1 MITQTNKTNI
11 FIFKANKIYG
21 DKYDYSKVNYINAK
35 TKINIICKV
44 HGEFEQTPSNHLRK
58 HNCQKCAKNF
68 KLDTI
73 GFIDKAKQIHNNVYD
88 YSKVNYVNADTK
100 IIIICKIHGEFIQ
113 IPDFHINR
121 KCGCPKCSNN
131 VKFDTSEFI
140 EKAKQIHKNKYD
152 YSKVEYINNRIP
164 VIIICKIH
172 GEFIQQPDVHINQK
186 CGCPS
191 CVNKTEFLFLKK
203 IQEFYPTLKKQYK
216 VEWCKNKNCLPFD
229 FVIEE
234 LKIIIEIDGPQH
246 FIQVA
251 NWTSPEIQ
259 KEKDKYKIN
268 CANENGFSVIR
279 LLQIDIFKNKFDWIE
294 ELKLSISKINNEQRI
309 QNIFICKNNEYDHLS
324 SKK

>member
-1 MITQTNKTNI
+1 MLSTNNKTNC
-11 FIFKANKIYG
+11 FISKANKIHG
-21 DKYDYSKVNYINAK
+21 NRYDYSNVNYINAK
-35 TKINIICKV
+35 TKINIICKI
-44 HGEFEQTPSNHLRK
+44 HGIFEQTPSNHLHH

-68 KLDTI
+68 KLDTL
-73 GFIDKAKQIHNNVYD
+73 GFIEKAKQIHNDVYD

-131 VKFDTSEFI
+131 VKFDTLEFI
-140 EKAKQIHKNKYD
+140 EKAKQIHKDKYI

-164 VIIICKIH
+164 IIIICKIH
-172 GEFIQQPDVHINQK
+172 GEFTQKPDVHTNQK

-203 IQEFYPTLKKQYK
+203 IQEHYPTLKKQYK
-216 VEWCKNKNCLPFD
+216 VEWCKNKNYLPFD

-246 FIQVA
+246 FVQVA
-251 NWTSPEIQ
+251 NWTSPKIQ
-259 KEKDKYKIN
+259 KETDKYKIN

-279 LLQIDIFKNKFDWIE
+279 LLQIDILKDNFVWIE
-294 ELKLSISKINNEQRI
+294 ELKLSISKINNEQKI
-309 QNIFICKNNEYDHLS
+309 QNIFICKNNEYDHFII
-324 SKK
+324 

>member
-1 MITQTNKTNI
+1 MLTPSNKTNI
-11 FIFKANKIYG
+11 FISKANKIYG

-35 TKINIICKV
+35 TKINIICKI

-73 GFIDKAKQIHNNVYD
+73 GFIEKAKEVHKDIYD
-88 YSKVNYVNADTK
+88 YSKVNYINADTK
-100 IIIICKIHGEFIQ
+100 IIIICKIHGEITQ
-113 IPDFHINR
+113 QPDFHLNR

-172 GEFIQQPDVHINQK
+172 GEFIQQPDIHINQK

-191 CVNKTEFLFLKK
+191 CINKTEFLFLKK

-216 VEWCKNKNCLPFD
+216 VKWCKNKNCLPFD
-229 FVIEE
+229 FAIEE

-246 FIQVA
+246 FIQVS

-268 CANENGFSVIR
+268 CANENCFSVIR
-279 LLQIDIFKNKFDWIE
+279 LLQIDILKDKFDWIE
-294 ELKLSISKINNEQRI
+294 ELKLNISKIINEQKI
-309 QNIFICKNNEYDHLS
+309 QNIFICKNNEYDHLII
-324 SKK
+324 

>member
-1 MITQTNKTNI
+1 MLPTNNKTI
-11 FIFKANKIYG
+11 CFISKAIKIHG

-35 TKINIICKV
+35 TKINIICKI
-44 HGEFEQTPSNHLRK
+44 HGEFQQNPSNHLRK

-68 KLDTI
+68 KLDTL
-73 GFIDKAKQIHNNVYD
+73 GFIEKAKEIHKDTYD
-88 YSKVNYVNADTK
+88 YSKVNYINADKK
-100 IIIICKIHGEFIQ
+100 IIIICKIHGEFTQ
-113 IPDFHINR
+113 QPDFHLNR

-131 VKFDTSEFI
+131 VKFDTLEFI
-140 EKAKQIHKNKYD
+140 EKAKQIHKDKYV

-164 VIIICKIH
+164 IIIICKVH
-172 GEFIQQPDVHINQK
+172 GEFKQKPDIHINQK

-191 CVNKTEFLFLKK
+191 CINKTEFLFLKK
-203 IQEFYPTLKKQYK
+203 IQDFYPTLKKQYK

-279 LLQIDIFKNKFDWIE
+279 LLQNDILKDNFDWIE
-294 ELKLSISKINNEQRI
+294 ELKLSISKIINELKI
-309 QNIFICKNNEYDHLS
+309 QNIFICKNNEYEHFII
-324 SKK
+324 